1 MANKIPVD
9 QIRGLVNMGRE
20 AEESMGADIH
30 ISVLVDPTCPS
41 WLAAAVRDALVPE
54 RDALVDVHELVEH
67 PVVAGYD
74 VGIMAGSQQGWC
86 ATGGRL
92 VAELLFGD
100 K

>member
-1 MANKIPVD
+1 MFATVGGLRSNENFQVLKEDGSVIPN
-9 QIRGLVNMGRE
+9 LY
-20 AEESMGADIH
+20 
-30 ISVLVDPTCPS
+30 
-41 WLAAAVRDALVPE
+41 ALGG
-54 RDALVDVHELVEH
+54 DNSTYSG
-67 PVVAGYD
+67 AGYD